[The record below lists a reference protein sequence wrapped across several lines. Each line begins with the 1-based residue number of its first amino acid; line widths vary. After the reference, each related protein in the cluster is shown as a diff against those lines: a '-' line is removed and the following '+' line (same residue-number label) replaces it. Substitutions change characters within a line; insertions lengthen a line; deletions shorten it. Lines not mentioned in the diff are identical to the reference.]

1 MVLFGDN
8 HWDIGVGEDGWD
20 VEAGNGCVW
29 EDVLRE
35 GVFVKVGWVRR

>member
-29 EDVLRE
+29 EERLLLSYLCVLIL
-35 GVFVKVGWVRR
+35 